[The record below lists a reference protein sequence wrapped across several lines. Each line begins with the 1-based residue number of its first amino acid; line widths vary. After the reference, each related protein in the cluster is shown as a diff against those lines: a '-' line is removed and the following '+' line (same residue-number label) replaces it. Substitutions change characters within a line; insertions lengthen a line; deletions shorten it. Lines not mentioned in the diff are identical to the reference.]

1 MIELSLEAVASYA
14 LTWLLHLL
22 ALLALAA
29 LARRALA
36 REHVAAREAWLKA
49 ALLGAPLTA
58 LAQLAWI
65 EAPLGGTIFLA
76 RDARAS
82 SAAPRERS
90 SAVELGVE
98 QPSSVRDALAHAEEE
113 LPTAPEDASP
123 LPSAGLEGTETLR
136 LEPLVAA
143 EQPPRTSLAFL
154 AFALWSLVA
163 LALLARHGVRR
174 WRLSQALA
182 HREPVADGPARDLLD
197 ALCLEAGF
205 GRGVLLS
212 RSRALRV
219 PVAFG
224 WLRPEICVPA
234 SFFDELE
241 EAAWEPLL
249 AHELAHLVRRDPL
262 WLALCRAQAA
272 LTLGLP
278 PLRWAERALRADAE
292 WLADAWAAQRTS
304 PLELARC
311 LACVAERTLHARAPR
326 GAFALAGHEEPTLT
340 RRVERLLAPGEVA
353 HAAHG
358 VRGARLAALALCGA
372 LALGAP
378 ALRSAPPSELE
389 LERAAS
395 PASPEDKPSSS
406 SSASATHAEL
416 RLLERELAEL
426 EERVRGTS
434 LEAELAPQLALW
446 AERIELLRA
455 ELSLASLPQSVR
467 SNPSR

>member
-1 MIELSLEAVASYA
+1 MIELSLDAVASFA

-29 LARRALA
+29 VARRALV
-36 REHVAAREAWLKA
+36 RERVAAREAWVKA

-58 LAQLAWI
+58 LAQVAWI
-65 EAPLGGTIFLA
+65 EAPLGGTIFLE
-76 RDARAS
+76 REARAS

-98 QPSSVRDALAHAEEE
+98 EPSAVRDALAYGEEE
-113 LPTAPEDASP
+113 RPNLPEPSPISDA
-123 LPSAGLEGTETLR
+123 ALEGSGMLR

-143 EQPPRTSLAFL
+143 EEPQRTSLAFL
-154 AFALWSLVA
+154 AFALWSGVA

-182 HREPVADGPARDLLD
+182 HREPVTDGAARELLE

-205 GRGVLLS
+205 GRRVALS
-212 RSRALRV
+212 ASRALRV

-234 SFFDELE
+234 SFVAELD

-304 PLELARC
+304 PLDLARC

-340 RRVERLLAPGEVA
+340 RRVERLLAPGEIA
-353 HAAHG
+353 SAARG
-358 VRGARLAALALCGA
+358 VRAARFAALALCAA

-378 ALRSAPPSELE
+378 ALRSAPRAELV
-389 LERAAS
+389 LEHAEA
-395 PASPEDKPSSS
+395 PTNDAGDASSS
-406 SSASATHAEL
+406 TTAISTHAEL
-416 RLLERELAEL
+416 LLLERELSEL

-434 LEAELAPQLALW
+434 LETELAPQLALW
-446 AERIELLRA
+446 AERVELLRA
-455 ELSLASLPQSVR
+455 ELSLASLPQSVPP
-467 SNPSR
+467 NLSR

>member
-1 MIELSLEAVASYA
+1 MIELSLDAVASYA

-29 LARRALA
+29 VARRALA
-36 REHVAAREAWLKA
+36 RERVAAREAWVKA

-58 LAQLAWI
+58 LAQVAWI
-65 EAPLGGTIFLA
+65 EAPLGGTIFLE
-76 RDARAS
+76 REARAS

-90 SAVELGVE
+90 SAVEFGVE
-98 QPSSVRDALAHAEEE
+98 EPSAVRDALGHAEEA
-113 LPTAPEDASP
+113 LPLLPEDR
-123 LPSAGLEGTETLR
+123 SAFSDERLEDSRTLR

-143 EQPPRTSLAFL
+143 EEPQRTSLAFL
-154 AFALWSLVA
+154 AFALWSGVA

-182 HREPVADGPARDLLD
+182 HREPVTVGAARDLLD

-205 GRGVLLS
+205 GRRVALS
-212 RSRALRV
+212 ASRALRV

-234 SFFDELE
+234 SFVAELD

-304 PLELARC
+304 PLDLARC

-340 RRVERLLAPGEVA
+340 RRVERLLAPGEIA
-353 HAAHG
+353 SAARG
-358 VRGARLAALALCGA
+358 VRAARFAALALCAA

-378 ALRSAPPSELE
+378 ALRSAPRAELV
-389 LERAAS
+389 LERAEAPKNDES
-395 PASPEDKPSSS
+395 DASSS
-406 SSASATHAEL
+406 MTAISTHAEL
-416 RLLERELAEL
+416 LLLERELSEL

-434 LEAELAPQLALW
+434 LETELAPQLALW
-446 AERIELLRA
+446 AERVELLRA
-455 ELSLASLPQSVR
+455 ELSLASLPQSVPP
-467 SNPSR
+467 NLSR